1 MNWMWYGW
9 KISGC
14 VSRGLPKHKE
24 NIKTIHGPSE
34 TAAEAE
40 YCTKFGYS
48 FSQKKIQVEE
58 V

>member
-1 MNWMWYGW
+1 MWYGW